1 MTKITPLLTF
11 ALLFAAL
18 SSAKLMADDAGNQ
31 LQMTFGGM
39 VNVPT
44 CRVVIPEKIVVMPS
58 ALIADFTPLNPGDL
72 FAEKEFSVS
81 VADCNGGEGNINQVV
96 LYFEPKTATY
106 DDKFPAFKNDAGD
119 AVQPR
124 ATGIG
129 AVITDERD
137 DRNVTGNDQKPVA
150 MTYDTEINPL
160 GSEYKFIARYMK
172 TSTTVTSGYF
182 ASDVIITA
190 TYQ

>member
-1 MTKITPLLTF
+1 MTRITPLLIFT
-11 ALLFAAL
+11 LLSAAL
-18 SSAKLMADDAGNQ
+18 SSAKLMADDAGNH
-31 LQMTFGGM
+31 LQMTFSGR
-39 VNVPT
+39 VNIST
-44 CRVVIPEKIVVMPS
+44 CRVIIPEKIVVMPS
-58 ALIADFTPLNPGDL
+58 ALIADFSPLKTGDL

-182 ASDVIITA
+182 SSDVIITA